1 MDWPEAPRHAALVD
15 VLQRAHLCQPDE
27 LPAEINAAVSR
38 LGLEI
43 TVYLVDYEQHRLWPL
58 TERGKPTADPLSVDG
73 TLAGRAFASV
83 RTMAA
88 GEAARPD
95 RLWVPMIDGSERLG
109 VAEVV
114 LHEVPPDLADLREFC
129 EALVGLVGHLL
140 TVKLPYGD
148 TLEQVRRT
156 QPMTAAA
163 ELLLASLPPLTF
175 SCHRLVISAVLEPSY
190 DVGGD
195 AYDYAVDGPLAQFMV
210 LDAMGRGMRAGLTC
224 VVAMAAMRTARR
236 ENKGLFAIGQAA
248 DAALAEHFADQ
259 RFVTAVLGELDMDTG
274 RLRYINAGHPAPL
287 LLRHG
292 RAVRALTGG
301 RRMPLGLDDSA
312 IEIAEESLEPGD
324 RVLLYTD
331 GVTEAR
337 DNAGELFGTDR
348 LVDLAERSAVD
359 ELPAPETLRRLAH
372 SVMQHQGG
380 LPTDDATIMLVEW
393 SEKAAERT
401 QP

>member
-27 LPAEINAAVSR
+27 LPTEINAAVSR

-195 AYDYAVDGPLAQFMV
+195 AYDYAVDGALAQFMV

-236 ENKGLFAIGQAA
+236 ENKGLFAIGRAA

-259 RFVTAVLGELDMDTG
+259 RFVTAVLGELEMDTG

-324 RVLLYTD
+324 RLLLYTD

>member
-15 VLQRAHLCQPDE
+15 MLQRAHLCQPDE
-27 LPAEINAAVSR
+27 LPTEINAAVSR
-38 LGLEI
+38 LGLLI

-58 TERGKPTADPLSVDG
+58 TQRGKPTADPLSVDG

-88 GEAARPD
+88 GDAARPD

-129 EALVGLVGHLL
+129 EALVGLIGHLL

-236 ENKGLFAIGQAA
+236 ENKGLFAIGRAA
-248 DAALAEHFADQ
+248 DAALDEHFADQ
-259 RFVTAVLGELDMDTG
+259 RFVTAVLGELEMDTG

-324 RVLLYTD
+324 RLLLYTD
-331 GVTEAR
+331 GVTDAR

>member
-163 ELLLASLPPLTF
+163 ELLLASLLPLTF

-195 AYDYAVDGPLAQFMV
+195 AYDYAVDGSLAQFMV

-224 VVAMAAMRTARR
+224 VVAMAAMRTTRR
-236 ENKGLFAIGQAA
+236 ENKGLFAIGRAA
-248 DAALAEHFADQ
+248 DAALDEHFADQ
-259 RFVTAVLGELDMDTG
+259 RFVTAVLGELEMDTG

-324 RVLLYTD
+324 RLLLYTD

-337 DNAGELFGTDR
+337 DNAGKLFGTDH
-348 LVDLAERSAVD
+348 LVDLAERSVVD
-359 ELPAPETLRRLAH
+359 ELPAPETLRRLAN

>member
-88 GEAARPD
+88 GDAARPD

-236 ENKGLFAIGQAA
+236 ENKGLFAIGRAA

-259 RFVTAVLGELDMDTG
+259 RFVTAVLGELEMDTG

-287 LLRHG
+287 LLRNG
-292 RAVRALTGG
+292 KAVRALTGG

-324 RVLLYTD
+324 RLLLYTD

>member
-15 VLQRAHLCQPDE
+15 LLQRAHLCQPDE

-88 GEAARPD
+88 GDAARPD

-129 EALVGLVGHLL
+129 EALVGLIGHLL

-210 LDAMGRGMRAGLTC
+210 LDAMGRGMRAGLAC
-224 VVAMAAMRTARR
+224 VVAMAAMRTVRR
-236 ENKGLFAIGQAA
+236 ENKGLFAIGRAA
-248 DAALAEHFADQ
+248 DAALDEHFADQ
-259 RFVTAVLGELDMDTG
+259 RFVTAVLGELEMDTG

-301 RRMPLGLDDSA
+301 RRMPLGLDDGA
-312 IEIAEESLEPGD
+312 VEIAEESLEPGD
-324 RVLLYTD
+324 RLLLYTD
-331 GVTEAR
+331 GVTDAR
-337 DNAGELFGTDR
+337 DKAGELFGTDR

>member
-15 VLQRAHLCQPDE
+15 MLQRAHLCQPDE
-27 LPAEINAAVSR
+27 LPTEINAAVSR
-38 LGLEI
+38 LGFLI

-88 GEAARPD
+88 GDAARPD

-129 EALVGLVGHLL
+129 EALVGLIGHLL

-210 LDAMGRGMRAGLTC
+210 LDAMGRGMRAGLAC
-224 VVAMAAMRTARR
+224 VVAMAAMRTVRR
-236 ENKGLFAIGQAA
+236 ENKGLFAIGRAA
-248 DAALAEHFADQ
+248 DAALDEHFADQ
-259 RFVTAVLGELDMDTG
+259 RFVTAVLGELEMDTG

-301 RRMPLGLDDSA
+301 RRMPLGLDDGA
-312 IEIAEESLEPGD
+312 VEIAEESLEPGD
-324 RVLLYTD
+324 RLLLYTD
-331 GVTEAR
+331 GVTDAR
-337 DNAGELFGTDR
+337 DKAGELFGTDR

>member
-1 MDWPEAPRHAALVD
+1 M
-15 VLQRAHLCQPDE
+15 LQRAHLCQPDE
-27 LPAEINAAVSR
+27 LPTEINAAVSR
-38 LGLEI
+38 LGLLI

-129 EALVGLVGHLL
+129 EALVGLIGHLL

-195 AYDYAVDGPLAQFMV
+195 AYDYAVDGPLARFMV

-236 ENKGLFAIGQAA
+236 ENKGLFAIGRAA

-259 RFVTAVLGELDMDTG
+259 RFVTAVLGELEMDTG

-324 RVLLYTD
+324 RLLLYTD
-331 GVTEAR
+331 GVTDAR

>member
-236 ENKGLFAIGQAA
+236 ENKGLFAIGRAA

-259 RFVTAVLGELDMDTG
+259 RFVTAVLGELEMDTG

-287 LLRHG
+287 LLRNG
-292 RAVRALTGG
+292 KAVRALTGG

>member
-1 MDWPEAPRHAALVD
+1 M
-15 VLQRAHLCQPDE
+15 LQRAHLCQPDE

-236 ENKGLFAIGQAA
+236 ENKGLFAIGRAA
-248 DAALAEHFADQ
+248 DAALVEHFADQ
-259 RFVTAVLGELDMDTG
+259 RFVTAVLGELEMDTG

-324 RVLLYTD
+324 RLLLYTD

-337 DNAGELFGTDR
+337 DDAGELFGTDH

-359 ELPAPETLRRLAH
+359 ELPAPENLRRLAH

>member
-1 MDWPEAPRHAALVD
+1 MDWSEAPRHAALVD
-15 VLQRAHLCQPDE
+15 LLQRAHLCQPDE
-27 LPAEINAAVSR
+27 LPAEINAAVSQ
-38 LGLEI
+38 LGLQI

-58 TERGKPTADPLSVDG
+58 TERGRPRPEPLSVDG

-88 GEAARPD
+88 GEPNRPD

-109 VAEVV
+109 VAEVAMD
-114 LHEVPPDLADLREFC
+114 EVPEDLPDLREFC

-148 TLEQVRRT
+148 TLEQARRT
-156 QPMTAAA
+156 QPMTPAA

-175 SCHRLVISAVLEPSY
+175 SCHRLVVSAVLEPSY

-236 ENKGLFAIGQAA
+236 ENKGLSAMARAA
-248 DAALAEHFADQ
+248 DAAIEEHFGDQ
-259 RFVTAVLGELDMDTG
+259 RFITAVLGELEMDIG

-292 RAVRALTGG
+292 KAVRALTGG
-301 RRMPLGLDDSA
+301 RRMPLGLDDG
-312 IEIAEESLEPGD
+312 ILDIAEETLEPGD
-324 RVLLYTD
+324 RLLLYTD
-331 GVTEAR
+331 GVIEAR
-337 DNAGELFGTDR
+337 DDTGELFGTDR
-348 LVDLAERSAVD
+348 LVDLAERSEVA

-372 SVMQHQGG
+372 SVMEHQGG
-380 LPTDDATIMLVEW
+380 LPTDDATILLVEW

>member
-1 MDWPEAPRHAALVD
+1 VPED
-15 VLQRAHLCQPDE
+15 
-27 LPAEINAAVSR
+27 LP
-38 LGLEI
+38 
-43 TVYLVDYEQHRLWPL
+43 
-58 TERGKPTADPLSVDG
+58 
-73 TLAGRAFASV
+73 
-83 RTMAA
+83 
-88 GEAARPD
+88 
-95 RLWVPMIDGSERLG
+95 
-109 VAEVV
+109 
-114 LHEVPPDLADLREFC
+114 DLREFC

-148 TLEQVRRT
+148 ALEQARRT
-156 QPMTAAA
+156 QPMTPAA

-175 SCHRLVISAVLEPSY
+175 SCHRLVVSAVLEPSY

-236 ENKGLFAIGQAA
+236 ENKGLSAMARAA
-248 DAALAEHFADQ
+248 DAAIEEHFGDQ
-259 RFVTAVLGELDMDTG
+259 RFITAVLGELEMDIG

-292 RAVRALTGG
+292 KAVRALTGG
-301 RRMPLGLDDSA
+301 RRMPLGLDDG
-312 IEIAEESLEPGD
+312 ILDIAEETLEPGD
-324 RVLLYTD
+324 RLLLYTD
-331 GVTEAR
+331 GVIEAR
-337 DNAGELFGTDR
+337 DDTGELFGTDR
-348 LVDLAERSAVD
+348 LVDLAERSEVA

-372 SVMQHQGG
+372 SVMEHQGG
-380 LPTDDATIMLVEW
+380 LPTDDATILLVEW

>member
-88 GEAARPD
+88 GEPARPD

-129 EALVGLVGHLL
+129 EALVGLLGHLL

-195 AYDYAVDGPLAQFMV
+195 AYDYAVDGPIAQFMV

-236 ENKGLFAIGQAA
+236 ENKGLFAIGRAA

-259 RFVTAVLGELDMDTG
+259 RFVTAVLGELEMDTG

>member
-236 ENKGLFAIGQAA
+236 ENKGLFAIGRAA

-259 RFVTAVLGELDMDTG
+259 RFVTAVLGELEMDTG

-287 LLRHG
+287 LLRNG
-292 RAVRALTGG
+292 KAVRALTGG

-324 RVLLYTD
+324 RLLLYTD